1 MKGYVSFHPIDLS
14 FFDELIAPLVAGRK
28 VNPDDFL
35 RRAVLLRRNGWVARG
50 FAIAVEQFAAAAE
63 PPTVDPAASPWKRLR
78 ANLEKIDYRPD
89 ALAAKAAQGFDP
101 DLHVDGRP
109 FFIAEGSAERVAAAV
124 DAYVAAETEP
134 AAAKIARDQVAR
146 IDADLAREIGP
157 ADIPEPS
164 SDMGYRSD
172 LLSLLTKIHELSRLA
187 REGRS
192 FSGDDDAA
200 PRPAAEALPEE
211 LPWRALAM
219 HARGTPFW
227 IARDVDGLE
236 TICRAAGVRAPDC
249 LSPAWRVYA
258 EACEAF
264 PSLKESLGLEL
275 RRPNDVG
282 AFVSPGEIDQLLH
295 FLSDHGTRIIQAAA
309 RGGEGPMA
317 TSLLRKIKECA
328 VYAQRHGY
336 GYLEASGILPPER
349 G

>member
-14 FFDELIAPLVAGRK
+14 FFDDLIAPLVAGRK

-50 FAIAVEQFAAAAE
+50 FAIAVEQFAAAAV
-63 PPTVDPAASPWKRLR
+63 PPTTDPAASPWRRLR

-89 ALAAKAAQGFDP
+89 ALAAKAALGFDP
-101 DLHVDGRP
+101 ELHLEGRP
-109 FFIAEGSAERVAAAV
+109 FFIAEGSAERVAVAV
-124 DAYVAAETEP
+124 DAYVAAESET
-134 AAAKIARDQVAR
+134 AVAKIARDQVAR

-157 ADIPEPS
+157 ADIPEPP
-164 SDMGYRSD
+164 SDLGYRSD
-172 LLSLLTKIHELSRLA
+172 LLRLLTKIHELARLA

-192 FSGDDDAA
+192 FSGDDDAS
-200 PRPAAEALPEE
+200 RPATEALPEE

-219 HARGTPFW
+219 HSRGTPFW

-264 PSLKESLGLEL
+264 PLLKESLGLEL
-275 RRPNDVG
+275 KRPRDVG
-282 AFVSPGEIDQLLH
+282 AFVSPGEIGELLH
-295 FLSDHGTRIIQAAA
+295 FLADHGARIIHAAA
-309 RGGEGPMA
+309 RGGEGAMA
-317 TSLLRKIKECA
+317 TALLRKMKECA
-328 VYAQRHGY
+328 VYAQRHRW

-349 G
+349 E